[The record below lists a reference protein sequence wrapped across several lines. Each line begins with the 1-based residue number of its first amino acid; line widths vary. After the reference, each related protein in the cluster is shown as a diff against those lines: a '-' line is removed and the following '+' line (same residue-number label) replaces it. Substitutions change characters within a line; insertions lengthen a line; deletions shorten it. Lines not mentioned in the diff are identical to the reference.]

1 MIASVRTAKWAGIL
15 MLSVS
20 NAKHRISRGAP
31 DLGSLKKL
39 ATSSF
44 SDKLFAITQNVTDKF
59 GHFRPGMQNIVNA
72 LQRMAAMVAYPHIAL
87 TRCLNE
93 PFSHEIKVG
102 TDLANTFGNSTTDS
116 VYRITNYV

>member
-1 MIASVRTAKWAGIL
+1 MIARLKSMIASVRTAKWAGIL

-72 LQRMAAMVAYPHIAL
+72 LQRMAAMVAYPYIAL
-87 TRCLNE
+87 TRCL
-93 PFSHEIKVG
+93 K
-102 TDLANTFGNSTTDS
+102 
-116 VYRITNYV
+116 